1 MGIYFTYKTFIYV
14 SALAMVFT
22 IYSATTKMVLNIP
35 FYDAKMIPVPE
46 AVFLILSDPS
56 MNEL

>member
-1 MGIYFTYKTFIYV
+1 MSIDFTYKTFIDV

-22 IYSATTKMVLNIP
+22 IYIATTKMVLNIP

-46 AVFLILSDPS
+46 AIFLVV
-56 MNEL
+56 

>member
-1 MGIYFTYKTFIYV
+1 MGIDFTYKTFIYV

-22 IYSATTKMVLNIP
+22 IYIATTKMVLNIP
-35 FYDAKMIPVPE
+35 FYDAKMILVPE
-46 AVFLILSDPS
+46 AVFLVVCDPS